1 MKKTSVLI
9 SGASIAG
16 PALAYWLRQYGFSV
30 TVVERAP
37 APRTGGQA
45 IDIRGAGREAAK
57 RMGLLDQIRAAHTG
71 VRGMAFIN
79 EAGRHM
85 SRMPSDLLGHSG
97 GVVAE
102 IEILRR
108 DLVQILYQASR
119 DGVEYLFAD
128 SIAEMGEHNDG
139 IMVTFERSGT
149 RKFDIVVG
157 ADGLHSR
164 VRALAF
170 GSEADFVRDLG
181 YYTAIFTAPRR
192 VDLDG
197 WFVFHP
203 APPGR
208 MAGLYPVRGSD
219 QARAMFFFTSSKLEY
234 DRHNEDEQ
242 KQLLADVFAGVGWEV
257 PRLLDAMW
265 QAPDFYFDRTSRV
278 DIDNWSKGRSVL
290 LGDAAHCGS
299 VGMGT
304 SMALVG
310 AYVLAGELA
319 ASSGDHRAAFAR
331 YQAEML
337 GYVRENL
344 KPMPGGVNGFLP
356 RTRRAV
362 WLRNQMIR
370 VLPHLPMKERMTGS
384 MQRAA
389 SAITLKDYAV
399 GLRVRVTS

>member
-1 MKKTSVLI
+1 VKKTSVLI
-9 SGASIAG
+9 SGAGIAG
-16 PALAYWLRQYGFSV
+16 PALAYWLCRYGFSV

-45 IDIRGAGREAAK
+45 IDIRGAGREAAE

-71 VRGMAFIN
+71 VHGMAFIN

-108 DLVQILYQASR
+108 DLVEILFEASR
-119 DGVEYLFAD
+119 DDVEYLFAD
-128 SIAEMGEHNDG
+128 SIAEMVEHNDG
-139 IMVTFERSGT
+139 VTVTFERSGA
-149 RKFDIVVG
+149 RVFDTVVG

-170 GSEADFVRDLG
+170 GSEAEFVHDLG

-219 QARAMFFFTSSKLEY
+219 EARAMFFFTSPKLQY
-234 DRHNEDEQ
+234 DRHNEDDQ
-242 KQLLADVFAGVGWEV
+242 KQLLAEVFAGVGWEV

-278 DIDNWSKGRSVL
+278 DIDNWSKGRFVL
-290 LGDAAHCGS
+290 LGDAAYCGS

-319 ASSGDHRAAFAR
+319 ASRGDQRAAFAR

-337 GYVRENL
+337 EYVKENL

-356 RTRRAV
+356 RTQRAV

-370 VLPHLPMKERMTGS
+370 LLPHLPLKERMTGS

-389 SAITLKDYAV
+389 SAITLKDYAE
-399 GLRVRVTS
+399 GLPVEVAS

>member
-1 MKKTSVLI
+1 MKKTKVLV
-9 SGASIAG
+9 SGAGIAG
-16 PALAYWLRQYGFSV
+16 PALAFWLRRYGFIV

-45 IDIRGAGREAAK
+45 IDLRGAGREAAE
-57 RMGLLDQIRAAHTG
+57 RMGLLDQIRTAHTG

-79 EAGRHM
+79 EAGSHM

-108 DLVQILYQASR
+108 DLVHILYQASR
-119 DGVEYLFAD
+119 DGVEYLFGD
-128 SIAEMGEHNDG
+128 SIAEMAEHDDG
-139 IMVTFERSGT
+139 VTVAFERAGT
-149 RKFDIVVG
+149 REFDIVVG

-170 GSEADFVRDLG
+170 GSESDFVHDLG

-203 APPGR
+203 APPSR
-208 MAGLYPVRGSD
+208 MAGLYPVQGSD
-219 QARAMFFFTSSKLEY
+219 EARAMFFFTSSKAGY
-234 DRHNEDEQ
+234 DRHGEDEQ
-242 KQLLADVFAGVGWEV
+242 KQLLAEVFAGVGWEV

-265 QAPDFYFDRTSRV
+265 QAPDFYFDRTSLV
-278 DIDNWSKGRSVL
+278 DIDIWYKGRAVL
-290 LGDAAHCGS
+290 LGDAAYCGS

-319 ASSGDHRAAFAR
+319 ASGGDPRLAFAR
-331 YQAEML
+331 YEAEMR

-370 VLPHLPMKERMTGS
+370 VLAHLPMKERMTGS

-389 SAITLKDYAV
+389 SAITLKDYPAMLPAEV
-399 GLRVRVTS
+399 AS